1 MKDLRDLTCSSL
13 SQSVKTI
20 LKISAPKLEDFILS
34 TWQEAKKLAK
44 PVPKEKLL
52 MKPKRLTQV

>member
-13 SQSVKTI
+13 SQSAKIT

-34 TWQEAKKLAK
+34 TWQEVKKLVK
-44 PVPKEKLL
+44 PEPKERLL
-52 MKPKRLTQV
+52 IKPKRLTPV